1 MSVREAINSKPKL
14 SLGIV
19 AGITIVA
26 IAFAIWS
33 MGSGDTVIEAKT
45 AFYSND
51 DGKTFFSDEPGKIGF
66 VKDGK
71 PAVIAHVFEDPAGGQ
86 FVGYLER
93 LTPAAEKAALANQGS
108 ETPSAAAAAAMGREI
123 KRPGD
128 TRWVSP
134 STEEGMRVMSVRV
147 PDGKEYA
154 TRVEPR

>member
-1 MSVREAINSKPKL
+1 MSVREAINSKPRL

-19 AGITIVA
+19 IGIAIVA

-33 MGSGDTVIEAKT
+33 MDFGDGATVAGT

-51 DGKTFFSDEPGKIGF
+51 DGKTFFIDEPGKIGL

-71 PAVIAHVFEDPAGGQ
+71 PAVIAHVFEDPTRGQ

-93 LTPAAEKAALANQGS
+93 LTPAAEKAALASQSSGA
-108 ETPSAAAAAAMGREI
+108 PSAVAAAAMGREI

-134 STEEGMRVMSVRV
+134 SSEEGMRVMSVRL
-147 PDGKEYA
+147 PGGTEYA
-154 TRVEPR
+154 SRVEPR